1 MTNVIIFGH
10 GATADDI
17 RSRLS
22 DLRAVGLLQDFL
34 WIDYAHPTSSAV
46 VRSFTEEGT
55 ARLST
60 LDEALRSFTGDV
72 LLATIDPMDA
82 DQPQDVDKLTAWVSA
97 VDQRLIQASNLRVR
111 LLLSALP
118 VENVDIMPLQGWSN
132 LVLSPE
138 EGGTPASSRIRPI
151 KRTKDG
157 FELAQFAAPAV
168 ASIFGL
174 WRGMPEPAVLDPDTH
189 RVIETGDR
197 QRFRLV
203 RAFHRT
209 IDASDIEDKV
219 KKAVFDPT
227 QRLPQPQVNN
237 ISRAVHYAN
246 PEQLTDQCAQM
257 FIDQEISPL
266 VSAPTAYEEL
276 QSHKVSGWA
285 ALKDNLRLYWSTVIG
300 KPQDWVE
307 GQRGAINKN
316 AATFLQKMLYGEN
329 SSVEV
334 VLAGHSG
341 KGSGATSVDELRQA
355 SEHALRVAKEQHF
368 SLGQEPQLSRTWEAY
383 HDFALGLVDGSWRD
397 SIDVQGLRN
406 NQGNMYIVQYGG
418 QSVQDVSASFEGFH
432 PLMTSTLGYTH
443 ESQATVAPFDPV
455 GAERF
460 AADIEYTSQQTR
472 NEAVSRKKHEFASWR
487 AKNSTTFAWKV
498 GQGLW
503 DAVGHAQQ
511 KYREAHAKARELQEL
526 ASSFQ
531 ARDFNAENKALTRKL
546 RTMWIVLFVVL
557 ALMTYMVAGR
567 YNPDLP
573 LGEYLQWF
581 DWPWYVVG
589 LILAIVLFLVCSWA
603 VFTKAQREIF
613 DYVQRR
619 KLLNRNQEIAAQNLA
634 TASAEI
640 SRISNAY
647 NQFLSWSA
655 LLGRAIYAPF
665 GRKETS
671 SDHLRTPQSGLPENA
686 RIAQAVLSRDDAVRM
701 TDEIRSYIYQS
712 EWAHKSL
719 KSLLD
724 DMNDT
729 FERNRTGHSA
739 VALNE
744 MWGMAGLG
752 SSTPLDNL
760 SRSLDHPYMK
770 DRDAKQQE
778 WQKVITDP
786 RMTRSLQQYL
796 GHVTFREEGGSRSQS
811 TSEFLA
817 GMNQDKGA
825 LQAFSPNA
833 LTSAGGAEGFTE
845 IDGDRTRIVEV
856 DSQTALTSQL
866 SRSVTVV
873 QYGKIT
879 DFKYLIPDSASGA
892 YTFDNPSALSLDEL
906 DDTSHMGFTTPSQ
919 SDAQENSPWQQ
930 GSNANP
936 VFRQPGAPD
945 LSDLDETF

>member
-1 MTNVIIFGH
+1 MTNVIFFGH

-34 WIDYAHPTSSAV
+34 WVDYAHPTNGAV

-60 LDEALRSFTGDV
+60 LDDALRSFSGDV

-82 DQPQDVDKLTAWVSA
+82 EQPQDVAKLTEWVGA

-118 VENVDIMPLQGWSN
+118 RESVDIAPLQGWSN

-151 KRTKDG
+151 KRTADG

-209 IDASDIEDKV
+209 IDAGDIEDKV
-219 KKAVFDPT
+219 RKAVFDPG

-237 ISRAVHYAN
+237 ISRAVHFAN

-257 FIDQEISPL
+257 FINQEISPL

-285 ALKDNLRLYWSTVIG
+285 ALKDNLRLYWSTVVG

-307 GQRGAINKN
+307 GQRGAMNKN
-316 AATFLQKMLYGEN
+316 AATFLQKMLYGAD

-355 SEHALRVAKEQHF
+355 SEHTMRVAREQQF

-383 HDFALGLVDGSWRD
+383 HDYALGLVDGSWRD
-397 SIDVQGLRN
+397 SIDTKGLRN

-503 DAVGHAQQ
+503 EKLGHAQQ
-511 KYREAHAKARELQEL
+511 KYRDAHAKARELQEL
-526 ASSFQ
+526 ANSFQ

-589 LILAIVLFLVCSWA
+589 IIVAVLLFLVCSWA

-686 RIAQAVLSRDDAVRM
+686 RIAQAVLNRDDAVRM
-701 TDEIRSYIYQS
+701 TDEIRSHIFQT
-712 EWAHKSL
+712 EWAHRSL

-752 SSTPLDNL
+752 SNTELDKL
-760 SRSLDHPYMK
+760 SRSLDHPYMQ
-770 DRDAKQQE
+770 DRDLKQQE

-786 RMTRSLQQYL
+786 RMARSLQQYL
-796 GHVTFREEGGSRSQS
+796 SRVTFREEGGSRVQS
-811 TSEFLA
+811 TAEFLD
-817 GMNQDKGA
+817 GMNQEKGA

-833 LTSAGGAEGFTE
+833 LTNAGGAEGYTE
-845 IDGDRTRIVEV
+845 IDGSRTRIVEV

-879 DFKYLIPDSASGA
+879 DFKYLIPDAASGA
-892 YTFDNPSALSLDEL
+892 PSFKDSSDFSLDDL
-906 DDTSHMGFTTPSQ
+906 DDMDHMGFKSPGQ
-919 SDAQENSPWQQ
+919 STSEAPTMPPTF
-930 GSNANP
+930 G
-936 VFRQPGAPD
+936 QPEAPD

>member
-1 MTNVIIFGH
+1 MTNVIFFGH

-34 WIDYAHPTSSAV
+34 WVDYAHPTNGAV

-60 LDEALRSFTGDV
+60 LDDALRSFSGDV

-82 DQPQDVDKLTAWVSA
+82 EQPQDVAKLTEWVGA

-118 VENVDIMPLQGWSN
+118 RESVYIAPLQGWSN

-151 KRTKDG
+151 KRTADG

-209 IDASDIEDKV
+209 IDAGDIEDKV
-219 KKAVFDPT
+219 RKAVFDPG

-237 ISRAVHYAN
+237 ISRAVHFAN

-257 FIDQEISPL
+257 FINQEISPL

-285 ALKDNLRLYWSTVIG
+285 ALKDNLRLYWSTVVG

-307 GQRGAINKN
+307 GQRGAMNKN
-316 AATFLQKMLYGEN
+316 AATFLQKMLYGAD

-355 SEHALRVAKEQHF
+355 SEHTMRVAREQQF

-383 HDFALGLVDGSWRD
+383 HDYALGLVDGSWRD
-397 SIDVQGLRN
+397 SIDTKGLRN

-503 DAVGHAQQ
+503 EKLGHAQQ
-511 KYREAHAKARELQEL
+511 KYRDAHAKARELQEL
-526 ASSFQ
+526 ANSFQ

-589 LILAIVLFLVCSWA
+589 IIVAVLLFLVCSWA

-686 RIAQAVLSRDDAVRM
+686 RIAQAVLNRDDAVRM
-701 TDEIRSYIYQS
+701 TDEIRSHIFQT
-712 EWAHKSL
+712 EWAHRSL

-752 SSTPLDNL
+752 SNTELDKL
-760 SRSLDHPYMK
+760 SRSLDHPYMQ
-770 DRDAKQQE
+770 DRDLKQQE

-786 RMTRSLQQYL
+786 RMARSLQQYL
-796 GHVTFREEGGSRSQS
+796 SRVTFREEGGSRVQS
-811 TSEFLA
+811 TAEFLD
-817 GMNQDKGA
+817 GMNQEKGA

-833 LTSAGGAEGFTE
+833 LTNAGGAEGYTE
-845 IDGDRTRIVEV
+845 IDGSRTRIVEV

-879 DFKYLIPDSASGA
+879 DFKYLIPDAASGA
-892 YTFDNPSALSLDEL
+892 PSFKDSSDFSLDDL
-906 DDTSHMGFTTPSQ
+906 DDMDHMGFKSPGQ
-919 SDAQENSPWQQ
+919 STSEAPTMPPTF
-930 GSNANP
+930 G
-936 VFRQPGAPD
+936 QPEAPD

>member
-1 MTNVIIFGH
+1 MTNVIFFGH

-34 WIDYAHPTSSAV
+34 WVDYAHPTNGAV

-60 LDEALRSFTGDV
+60 LDDALRSFSGDV

-82 DQPQDVDKLTAWVSA
+82 EQPQDVAKLTEWVGA

-118 VENVDIMPLQGWSN
+118 RESVDIAPLQGWSN

-151 KRTKDG
+151 KRTADG

-209 IDASDIEDKV
+209 IDAGDIEDKV
-219 KKAVFDPT
+219 RKAVFDPG

-237 ISRAVHYAN
+237 ISRAVHFAN
-246 PEQLTDQCAQM
+246 PEQLTNQCAQM
-257 FIDQEISPL
+257 FINQEISPL

-285 ALKDNLRLYWSTVIG
+285 ALKDNLRLYWSTVVG

-307 GQRGAINKN
+307 GQRGAMNKN
-316 AATFLQKMLYGEN
+316 AATFLQKMLYGAD

-355 SEHALRVAKEQHF
+355 SEHTMRVAREQQF

-383 HDFALGLVDGSWRD
+383 HDYALGLVDGSWRD
-397 SIDVQGLRN
+397 SIDTKGLRN

-503 DAVGHAQQ
+503 EKLGHAQQ
-511 KYREAHAKARELQEL
+511 KYRDAHAKARELQEL
-526 ASSFQ
+526 ANSFQ

-589 LILAIVLFLVCSWA
+589 LIVAVLLFLVCSWA

-686 RIAQAVLSRDDAVRM
+686 RIAQAVLNRDDAVRM
-701 TDEIRSYIYQS
+701 TDEIRSHIFQT
-712 EWAHKSL
+712 EWAHRSL

-752 SSTPLDNL
+752 SNTELDKL
-760 SRSLDHPYMK
+760 SRSLDHPYMQ
-770 DRDAKQQE
+770 DRDLKQQE

-786 RMTRSLQQYL
+786 RMARSLQQYL
-796 GHVTFREEGGSRSQS
+796 SRVTFREEGGSRVQS
-811 TSEFLA
+811 TAEFLD
-817 GMNQDKGA
+817 GMNQEKGA

-833 LTSAGGAEGFTE
+833 LTNAGGAEGYTE
-845 IDGDRTRIVEV
+845 IDGSRTRIVEV

-879 DFKYLIPDSASGA
+879 DFKYLIPDAASGA
-892 YTFDNPSALSLDEL
+892 PSFKDSSDFSLDDL
-906 DDTSHMGFTTPSQ
+906 DDMDHMGFKSPGQ
-919 SDAQENSPWQQ
+919 STSEAPTMPPTF
-930 GSNANP
+930 G
-936 VFRQPGAPD
+936 QPEAPD

>member
-1 MTNVIIFGH
+1 MTNVIFFGH

-34 WIDYAHPTSSAV
+34 WVDYAHPTNGAV

-60 LDEALRSFTGDV
+60 LDDALRSFSGDV

-82 DQPQDVDKLTAWVSA
+82 EQPQDVAKLTEWVGA

-118 VENVDIMPLQGWSN
+118 RESVDIAPLQGWSN

-151 KRTKDG
+151 KRTADG

-209 IDASDIEDKV
+209 IDAGDIEDKV
-219 KKAVFDPT
+219 RKAVFDPG

-237 ISRAVHYAN
+237 ISRAVHFAN

-257 FIDQEISPL
+257 FINQEISPL

-285 ALKDNLRLYWSTVIG
+285 ALKDNLRLYWSTVVG

-307 GQRGAINKN
+307 GQRGAMNKN
-316 AATFLQKMLYGEN
+316 AATFLQKMLYGAD
-329 SSVEV
+329 SGVEV

-355 SEHALRVAKEQHF
+355 SEHAMRVAREQQF

-383 HDFALGLVDGSWRD
+383 HDYALGLVDGSWRD
-397 SIDVQGLRN
+397 SIDTKGLRN

-503 DAVGHAQQ
+503 EKLGHAQQ
-511 KYREAHAKARELQEL
+511 KYRDAHAKARELQEL
-526 ASSFQ
+526 ANSFQ

-589 LILAIVLFLVCSWA
+589 IIVAVLLFLVCSWA

-686 RIAQAVLSRDDAVRM
+686 RIAQAVLNRDDAVRM
-701 TDEIRSYIYQS
+701 TDEIRSHIFQT
-712 EWAHKSL
+712 EWAHRSL

-752 SSTPLDNL
+752 SNTELDKL
-760 SRSLDHPYMK
+760 SRSLDHPYMQ
-770 DRDAKQQE
+770 DRDLKQQE
-778 WQKVITDP
+778 WQKVVTDP
-786 RMTRSLQQYL
+786 RMARSLQQYL
-796 GHVTFREEGGSRSQS
+796 SRVTFREEGGSRVQS
-811 TSEFLA
+811 TAEFLD
-817 GMNQDKGA
+817 GMNQEKGA

-833 LTSAGGAEGFTE
+833 LTNAGGAEGYTE
-845 IDGDRTRIVEV
+845 IDGSRTRIVEV

-879 DFKYLIPDSASGA
+879 DFKYLIPDAASGA
-892 YTFDNPSALSLDEL
+892 PSFKDSSDFSLDDL
-906 DDTSHMGFTTPSQ
+906 DDMDHMGFKSPGQ
-919 SDAQENSPWQQ
+919 STSEAPTMPPTF
-930 GSNANP
+930 G
-936 VFRQPGAPD
+936 QPEAPD

>member
-1 MTNVIIFGH
+1 MTNVIFFGH

-34 WIDYAHPTSSAV
+34 WVDYAHPTNGAV

-60 LDEALRSFTGDV
+60 LDDALRSFSGDV

-82 DQPQDVDKLTAWVSA
+82 EQPQDVAKLTEWVGA

-118 VENVDIMPLQGWSN
+118 RESVDIAPLQGWSN

-151 KRTKDG
+151 KRTADG

-209 IDASDIEDKV
+209 IDAGDIEDKV
-219 KKAVFDPT
+219 RKAVFDPG

-237 ISRAVHYAN
+237 ISRAVHFAN

-257 FIDQEISPL
+257 FINQEISPL

-285 ALKDNLRLYWSTVIG
+285 ALKDNLRLYWSTVVG

-307 GQRGAINKN
+307 GQRGAMNKN
-316 AATFLQKMLYGEN
+316 AATFLQKMLYGAD

-355 SEHALRVAKEQHF
+355 SEHAMRVAREQQF

-383 HDFALGLVDGSWRD
+383 HDYALGLVDGSWRD
-397 SIDVQGLRN
+397 SIDTKGLRN

-503 DAVGHAQQ
+503 EKLGHAQQ
-511 KYREAHAKARELQEL
+511 KYRDAHAKARELQEL
-526 ASSFQ
+526 ANSFQ

-589 LILAIVLFLVCSWA
+589 IIVAVLLFLVCSWA

-686 RIAQAVLSRDDAVRM
+686 RIAQAVLNRDDAVRM
-701 TDEIRSYIYQS
+701 TDEIRSHIFQT
-712 EWAHKSL
+712 EWAHRSL

-752 SSTPLDNL
+752 SNTELDKL
-760 SRSLDHPYMK
+760 SRSLDHPYMQ
-770 DRDAKQQE
+770 DRDLKQQE

-786 RMTRSLQQYL
+786 RMARSLQQYL
-796 GHVTFREEGGSRSQS
+796 SRVTFREEGGSRVQS
-811 TSEFLA
+811 TAEFLD
-817 GMNQDKGA
+817 GMNQEKGA

-833 LTSAGGAEGFTE
+833 LTNAGGAEGYTE
-845 IDGDRTRIVEV
+845 IDGSRTRIVEV

-879 DFKYLIPDSASGA
+879 DFKYLIPDAASGA
-892 YTFDNPSALSLDEL
+892 PSFKDSSDFSLDDL
-906 DDTSHMGFTTPSQ
+906 DDMDHMGFKSPGQ
-919 SDAQENSPWQQ
+919 STSEAPTMPPTF
-930 GSNANP
+930 G
-936 VFRQPGAPD
+936 QPEAPD

>member
-1 MTNVIIFGH
+1 MTNVIFFGH

-34 WIDYAHPTSSAV
+34 WVDYAHPTNGAV

-60 LDEALRSFTGDV
+60 LDDALRSFSGDV

-82 DQPQDVDKLTAWVSA
+82 EQPQDVAKLTEWVGA

-118 VENVDIMPLQGWSN
+118 RESVDIAPLQGWSN

-151 KRTKDG
+151 KRTADG

-209 IDASDIEDKV
+209 IDAGDIEDKV
-219 KKAVFDPT
+219 RKAVFDPG

-237 ISRAVHYAN
+237 ISRAVHFAN

-257 FIDQEISPL
+257 FINQEISPL

-285 ALKDNLRLYWSTVIG
+285 ALKDNLRLYWSTVVG

-307 GQRGAINKN
+307 GQRGAMNKN
-316 AATFLQKMLYGEN
+316 AATFLQKMLYGAD

-355 SEHALRVAKEQHF
+355 SEHTMRVAREQQF

-383 HDFALGLVDGSWRD
+383 HDYALGLVDGSWRD
-397 SIDVQGLRN
+397 SIDTKGLRN

-503 DAVGHAQQ
+503 EKLGHAQQ
-511 KYREAHAKARELQEL
+511 KYRDAHAKARELQEL
-526 ASSFQ
+526 ANSFQ

-546 RTMWIVLFVVL
+546 RTIWIVLFVVL

-589 LILAIVLFLVCSWA
+589 LIVAVLLFLVCSWA

-686 RIAQAVLSRDDAVRM
+686 RIAQAVLNRDDAVRM
-701 TDEIRSYIYQS
+701 TDEIRSHIFQT
-712 EWAHKSL
+712 EWAHRSL

-752 SSTPLDNL
+752 SNTELDKL
-760 SRSLDHPYMK
+760 SRSLDHPYMQ
-770 DRDAKQQE
+770 DRDLKQQE

-786 RMTRSLQQYL
+786 RMARSLQQYL
-796 GHVTFREEGGSRSQS
+796 SRVTFREEGGSRVQS
-811 TSEFLA
+811 TAEFLD
-817 GMNQDKGA
+817 GMNQEKGA

-833 LTSAGGAEGFTE
+833 LTNAGGAEGYTE
-845 IDGDRTRIVEV
+845 IDGSRTRIVEV

-879 DFKYLIPDSASGA
+879 DFKYLIPDAASGA
-892 YTFDNPSALSLDEL
+892 PSFKDSSDFSLDDL
-906 DDTSHMGFTTPSQ
+906 DDMDHMGFKSPGQ
-919 SDAQENSPWQQ
+919 STSEAPTMPLTF
-930 GSNANP
+930 G
-936 VFRQPGAPD
+936 QPEAPD

>member
-17 RSRLS
+17 RSRLC

-34 WIDYAHPTSSAV
+34 WIDYAHPTSGAV

-60 LDEALRSFTGDV
+60 LDDALRSFSGDV

-82 DQPQDVDKLTAWVSA
+82 EQPQDVDKLTEWVGA

-118 VENVDIMPLQGWSN
+118 RENVDIAPLQGWSN

-151 KRTKDG
+151 KRTADG

-174 WRGMPEPAVLDPDTH
+174 WRGMPEPAVLDPETH

-219 KKAVFDPT
+219 RKAVFDPS

-257 FIDQEISPL
+257 FINQEISPL

-285 ALKDNLRLYWSTVIG
+285 ALKDNLRLYWSTVVG

-307 GQRGAINKN
+307 GQRGAMNKN
-316 AATFLQKMLYGEN
+316 AATFLQKMLYGQD

-355 SEHALRVAKEQHF
+355 SEHTMRVAREQHF

-383 HDFALGLVDGSWRD
+383 HDYALGLVDGSWRD
-397 SIDVQGLRN
+397 SIDTKGLRN

-503 DAVGHAQQ
+503 DKLGHAQQ
-511 KYREAHAKARELQEL
+511 KYRDAHAKARELQEL
-526 ASSFQ
+526 ANSFQ

-589 LILAIVLFLVCSWA
+589 IIVAVLIFLVCSWA

-686 RIAQAVLSRDDAVRM
+686 RIAQAVLNRDDAVRM
-701 TDEIRSYIYQS
+701 TDEIRSHIFQT
-712 EWAHKSL
+712 EWAHRSL

-752 SSTPLDNL
+752 SSTALDNL
-760 SRSLDHPYMK
+760 SRSLDHPYMQ
-770 DRDAKQQE
+770 DRDHKQQE

-796 GHVTFREEGGSRSQS
+796 SRVTFREEGGSRVQS
-811 TSEFLA
+811 TAEFLD
-817 GMNQDKGA
+817 GMNQEKGA

-833 LTSAGGAEGFTE
+833 LTSAGGAEGYTE
-845 IDGDRTRIVEV
+845 IDGSRTRIVEV

-879 DFKYLIPDSASGA
+879 DFKYLIPDAASNA
-892 YTFDNPSALSLDEL
+892 PSFVNPADFSLDDL
-906 DDTSHMGFTTPSQ
+906 DDMDHMGFKSPVQGDNQGPTT
-919 SDAQENSPWQQ
+919 
-930 GSNANP
+930 
-936 VFRQPGAPD
+936 QPPFGRPEAPD

>member
-1 MTNVIIFGH
+1 MTNVIFFGH

-34 WIDYAHPTSSAV
+34 WIDFAHPTSGAV

-60 LDEALRSFTGDV
+60 LDDALRSFSGDV

-82 DQPQDVDKLTAWVSA
+82 EQPQDVAKLTEWVGA

-118 VENVDIMPLQGWSN
+118 RESVDIAPLQGWSN

-151 KRTKDG
+151 KRTANG

-209 IDASDIEDKV
+209 IDAGDIEDKV
-219 KKAVFDPT
+219 RKAVFDPG

-257 FIDQEISPL
+257 FINQEISPL

-285 ALKDNLRLYWSTVIG
+285 ALKDNLRLYWSTVVG

-307 GQRGAINKN
+307 GQRGAMNKN
-316 AATFLQKMLYGEN
+316 AATFLQKMLYGAD

-355 SEHALRVAKEQHF
+355 SEHTMRVAREQQF

-383 HDFALGLVDGSWRD
+383 HDYALGLVDGSWRD
-397 SIDVQGLRN
+397 SIDTKGLRN

-503 DAVGHAQQ
+503 EKLGHAQQ
-511 KYREAHAKARELQEL
+511 KYRDAHAKARELQEL
-526 ASSFQ
+526 ANSFQ

-589 LILAIVLFLVCSWA
+589 IIVAVLLFLVCSWA

-655 LLGRAIYAPF
+655 LLGRAIYAPY

-686 RIAQAVLSRDDAVRM
+686 RIAQAVLNRDDAVRM
-701 TDEIRSYIYQS
+701 TDEIRSHIFQT
-712 EWAHKSL
+712 EWAHRSL

-752 SSTPLDNL
+752 SSTALDNL
-760 SRSLDHPYMK
+760 SRSLDHPYMQ
-770 DRDAKQQE
+770 DRDLKQQE

-786 RMTRSLQQYL
+786 RMARSLQQYL
-796 GHVTFREEGGSRSQS
+796 SRVTFREEGGSRVQS
-811 TSEFLA
+811 TAEFLD
-817 GMNQDKGA
+817 GMNQEKGA

-833 LTSAGGAEGFTE
+833 LTNAGGAEGYTE
-845 IDGDRTRIVEV
+845 IDGSRTRIVEV

-879 DFKYLIPDSASGA
+879 DFKYLIPDAASSAPS
-892 YTFDNPSALSLDEL
+892 FVNPADLSLDDL
-906 DDTSHMGFTTPSQ
+906 DDMDHMGFKSPVQGDNQGPTT
-919 SDAQENSPWQQ
+919 
-930 GSNANP
+930 
-936 VFRQPGAPD
+936 QPPFGRPEAPD

>member
-1 MTNVIIFGH
+1 MTNVIFFGH

-34 WIDYAHPTSSAV
+34 WIDYAHPTNGAV

-60 LDEALRSFTGDV
+60 LDDALRSFSGDV

-82 DQPQDVDKLTAWVSA
+82 QQPQDVAKLTEWVGA

-118 VENVDIMPLQGWSN
+118 RESVDIAPLQGWSN

-151 KRTKDG
+151 KRTANG

-209 IDASDIEDKV
+209 IDAGDIEDKV
-219 KKAVFDPT
+219 RKAVFDPG

-257 FIDQEISPL
+257 FINQEISPL

-285 ALKDNLRLYWSTVIG
+285 ALKDNLRLYWSTVVG

-307 GQRGAINKN
+307 GQRGAMNKN
-316 AATFLQKMLYGEN
+316 AATFLQKMLYGAD

-355 SEHALRVAKEQHF
+355 SEHTMRVAREQQF

-383 HDFALGLVDGSWRD
+383 HDYALGLVDGSWRD
-397 SIDVQGLRN
+397 SIDTKGLRN

-503 DAVGHAQQ
+503 EKLGHAQQ
-511 KYREAHAKARELQEL
+511 KYRDAHAKARELQEL
-526 ASSFQ
+526 ANSFQ

-546 RTMWIVLFVVL
+546 RTMWIVFFVVL

-589 LILAIVLFLVCSWA
+589 IILAVLLFLVCSWA

-686 RIAQAVLSRDDAVRM
+686 RIAQAVLNRDDAVRM
-701 TDEIRSYIYQS
+701 TDEIRSHIFQT
-712 EWAHKSL
+712 EWAHRSL

-752 SSTPLDNL
+752 SSTALDNL
-760 SRSLDHPYMK
+760 SRSLDHPYMQ
-770 DRDAKQQE
+770 DHDLKQQE

-786 RMTRSLQQYL
+786 RMARSLQQYL
-796 GHVTFREEGGSRSQS
+796 SRVTFREEGGSRVQS
-811 TSEFLA
+811 TAEFLD
-817 GMNQDKGA
+817 GMNQEKGA

-833 LTSAGGAEGFTE
+833 LTNAGGAEGYTE
-845 IDGDRTRIVEV
+845 IDGSRTRIVEV

-873 QYGKIT
+873 QYGRIT
-879 DFKYLIPDSASGA
+879 DFKYLIPDAASGA
-892 YTFDNPSALSLDEL
+892 PSFKDSSDFSLDDL
-906 DDTSHMGFTTPSQ
+906 DDMDHMGFKSPGQSNSESPTAQPSFGRP
-919 SDAQENSPWQQ
+919 E
-930 GSNANP
+930 
-936 VFRQPGAPD
+936 APD

>member
-1 MTNVIIFGH
+1 MTNVIFFGH

-34 WIDYAHPTSSAV
+34 WVDYAHPTNGAV

-60 LDEALRSFTGDV
+60 LDDALRSFSGDV

-82 DQPQDVDKLTAWVSA
+82 EQPQDVAKLTEWVGA

-118 VENVDIMPLQGWSN
+118 RESVDIAPLQGWSN

-151 KRTKDG
+151 KRTADG

-209 IDASDIEDKV
+209 IDAGDIEDKV
-219 KKAVFDPT
+219 RKAVFDPG

-237 ISRAVHYAN
+237 ISRAVHFAN

-257 FIDQEISPL
+257 FINQEISPL

-285 ALKDNLRLYWSTVIG
+285 ALKDNLRLYWSTVVG

-307 GQRGAINKN
+307 GQRGAMNKN
-316 AATFLQKMLYGEN
+316 AATFLQKMLYGAD

-355 SEHALRVAKEQHF
+355 SEHTMRVAREQQF

-383 HDFALGLVDGSWRD
+383 HDYALGLVDGSWRD
-397 SIDVQGLRN
+397 SIDTKGLRN

-503 DAVGHAQQ
+503 EKLGHAQQ
-511 KYREAHAKARELQEL
+511 KYRDAHAKARELQEL
-526 ASSFQ
+526 ANSFQ

-546 RTMWIVLFVVL
+546 RTIWIVLFVVL

-589 LILAIVLFLVCSWA
+589 LIVAVLLFLVCSWA

-686 RIAQAVLSRDDAVRM
+686 RIAQAVLNRDDAVRM
-701 TDEIRSYIYQS
+701 TDEIRSHIFQT
-712 EWAHKSL
+712 EWAHRSL

-752 SSTPLDNL
+752 SNTELDKL
-760 SRSLDHPYMK
+760 SRSLDHPYMQ
-770 DRDAKQQE
+770 DRDLKQQE

-786 RMTRSLQQYL
+786 RMARSLQQYL
-796 GHVTFREEGGSRSQS
+796 SRVTFREEGGSRVQS
-811 TSEFLA
+811 TAEFLD
-817 GMNQDKGA
+817 GMNQEKGA

-833 LTSAGGAEGFTE
+833 LTNAGGAEGYTE
-845 IDGDRTRIVEV
+845 IDGSRTRIVEV

-879 DFKYLIPDSASGA
+879 DFKYLIPDAASGA
-892 YTFDNPSALSLDEL
+892 PSFKDSSDFSLDDL
-906 DDTSHMGFTTPSQ
+906 DDMDHMGFKSPGQ
-919 SDAQENSPWQQ
+919 STSEAPTMPPTF
-930 GSNANP
+930 G
-936 VFRQPGAPD
+936 QPEAPD

>member
-17 RSRLS
+17 RSRLC

-34 WIDYAHPTSSAV
+34 WIDYAHPTSGAV

-60 LDEALRSFTGDV
+60 LDDALRSFRGDV

-82 DQPQDVDKLTAWVSA
+82 EQPQDVAKLTEWVGA

-118 VENVDIMPLQGWSN
+118 RESVDIAPLQGWSN

-151 KRTKDG
+151 KRTADG

-174 WRGMPEPAVLDPDTH
+174 WRGMPEPAVLDPETH

-219 KKAVFDPT
+219 RKAVFDPS

-257 FIDQEISPL
+257 FINQEISPL

-285 ALKDNLRLYWSTVIG
+285 ALKDNLRLYWSTVVG

-307 GQRGAINKN
+307 GQRGAMNKN
-316 AATFLQKMLYGEN
+316 AATFLQKMLYGQD

-355 SEHALRVAKEQHF
+355 SEHTMRVAREQHF

-383 HDFALGLVDGSWRD
+383 HDYALGLVDGSWRD
-397 SIDVQGLRN
+397 SIDTKGLRN
-406 NQGNMYIVQYGG
+406 NQGNLHIVQYGG

-503 DAVGHAQQ
+503 EKLGHAQQ
-511 KYREAHAKARELQEL
+511 KYRDAYAKARELEEL
-526 ASSFQ
+526 ANSFQ
-531 ARDFNAENKALTRKL
+531 ARDYNAENKPLIRKL
-546 RTMWIVLFVVL
+546 RTLWIVLFVVL

-581 DWPWYVVG
+581 GWPWYVVG
-589 LILAIVLFLVCSWA
+589 IILAVLLFLVCSWA
-603 VFTKAQREIF
+603 VFTKAQRGIF
-613 DYVQRR
+613 DDEQRR

-686 RIAQAVLSRDDAVRM
+686 RIAQAVLNRDDAVRM
-701 TDEIRSYIYQS
+701 TDEIRSHIFQT
-712 EWAHKSL
+712 EWAHRSL

-752 SSTPLDNL
+752 SSTALDNL
-760 SRSLDHPYMK
+760 SRSLDHPYMQ
-770 DRDAKQQE
+770 DRDHKQQE

-796 GHVTFREEGGSRSQS
+796 SRVTFREEGGSRVQS
-811 TSEFLA
+811 TAEFLD
-817 GMNQDKGA
+817 GMNQEKGA
-825 LQAFSPNA
+825 LQAFSSNA
-833 LTSAGGAEGFTE
+833 LTNAGGAEGYTE
-845 IDGDRTRIVEV
+845 IDGSRTRIVEV

-879 DFKYLIPDSASGA
+879 DFKYLIPDAASNA
-892 YTFDNPSALSLDEL
+892 PSFVNPADLSLDDL
-906 DDTSHMGFTTPSQ
+906 DDMDHMGFKSPVQGDNQGPTT
-919 SDAQENSPWQQ
+919 
-930 GSNANP
+930 
-936 VFRQPGAPD
+936 QPPFGRPEAPD

>member
-1 MTNVIIFGH
+1 MTNVIFFGH

-34 WIDYAHPTSSAV
+34 WVDYAHPTNGAV

-60 LDEALRSFTGDV
+60 LDDALRSFSGDV

-82 DQPQDVDKLTAWVSA
+82 EQPQDVAKLTEWVGA

-118 VENVDIMPLQGWSN
+118 RESVDIAPLQGWSN

-151 KRTKDG
+151 KRTADG

-209 IDASDIEDKV
+209 IDAGDIEDKV
-219 KKAVFDPT
+219 RKAVFDPG

-237 ISRAVHYAN
+237 ISRAVHFAN

-257 FIDQEISPL
+257 FINQEISPL

-285 ALKDNLRLYWSTVIG
+285 ALKDNLRLYWSTVVG

-307 GQRGAINKN
+307 GQRGAMNKN
-316 AATFLQKMLYGEN
+316 AATFLQKMLYGAD

-355 SEHALRVAKEQHF
+355 SEHAMRVAREQQF

-383 HDFALGLVDGSWRD
+383 HDYALGLVDGSWRD
-397 SIDVQGLRN
+397 SIDTKGLRN

-503 DAVGHAQQ
+503 EKLGHAQQ
-511 KYREAHAKARELQEL
+511 KYRDAHAKARELQEL
-526 ASSFQ
+526 ANSFQ

-589 LILAIVLFLVCSWA
+589 LIVAVLLFLVCSWA

-686 RIAQAVLSRDDAVRM
+686 RIAQAVLNRDDAVRM
-701 TDEIRSYIYQS
+701 TDEIRSHIFQT
-712 EWAHKSL
+712 EWAHRSL

-752 SSTPLDNL
+752 SNTELDKL
-760 SRSLDHPYMK
+760 SRSLDHPYMQ
-770 DRDAKQQE
+770 DRDLKQQE

-786 RMTRSLQQYL
+786 RMARSLQQYL
-796 GHVTFREEGGSRSQS
+796 SRVTFREEGGSRVQS
-811 TSEFLA
+811 TAEFLD
-817 GMNQDKGA
+817 GMNQEKGA

-833 LTSAGGAEGFTE
+833 LTNAGGAEGYTE
-845 IDGDRTRIVEV
+845 IDGSRTRIVEV

-879 DFKYLIPDSASGA
+879 DFKYLIPDAASGA
-892 YTFDNPSALSLDEL
+892 PSFKDSSDFSLDDL
-906 DDTSHMGFTTPSQ
+906 DDMDHMGFKSPGQ
-919 SDAQENSPWQQ
+919 STSEAPTMLPTF
-930 GSNANP
+930 G
-936 VFRQPGAPD
+936 QPEAPD